1 MNRWL
6 QRLAELD
13 GGGAPARTQDSV
25 QFGQNGQ
32 NSRLSQQFGQFA
44 HFVQIAQPPGSPAPP
59 PPQAETA
66 QPNDHSER
74 PAEISSVAASSA
86 PARRFVCALPKAPF
100 DCGVGGRGDGDADHR
115 THATTTEWLRPET
128 TISATPTHAAE
139 AGAYES

>member
-44 HFVQIAQPPGSPAPP
+44 HFVQIAHPPGSPAAAAA
-59 PPQAETA
+59 QAETA
-66 QPNDHSER
+66 QANDHSER
-74 PAEISSVAASSA
+74 PAEISSVAASPA
-86 PARRFVCALPKAPF
+86 PASFF
-100 DCGVGGRGDGDADHR
+100 DHR
-115 THATTTEWLRPET
+115 CSVCGRPARFGYEVRLLHGEEGRWFCAAHRPE
-128 TISATPTHAAE
+128 
-139 AGAYES
+139 AGRA

>member
-59 PPQAETA
+59 PQPAETA
-66 QPNDHSER
+66 QANDHSER
-74 PAEISSVAASSA
+74 PAEISSVAASPA
-86 PARRFVCALPKAPF
+86 PASFF
-100 DCGVGGRGDGDADHR
+100 DHR
-115 THATTTEWLRPET
+115 CSACGQPARFGYEVRLLHGEEGRWFCAAHRPE
-128 TISATPTHAAE
+128 
-139 AGAYES
+139 AGRA

>member
-44 HFVQIAQPPGSPAPP
+44 HFVQIAQPPGS
-59 PPQAETA
+59 
-66 QPNDHSER
+66 ER
-74 PAEISSVAASSA
+74 PAEISSVAASPVPASFFDHRCSA
-86 PARRFVCALPKAPF
+86 CGQPARFGYEVRVLHGEEGRWFCAA
-100 DCGVGGRGDGDADHR
+100 H
-115 THATTTEWLRPET
+115 RPE
-128 TISATPTHAAE
+128 
-139 AGAYES
+139 AGRA